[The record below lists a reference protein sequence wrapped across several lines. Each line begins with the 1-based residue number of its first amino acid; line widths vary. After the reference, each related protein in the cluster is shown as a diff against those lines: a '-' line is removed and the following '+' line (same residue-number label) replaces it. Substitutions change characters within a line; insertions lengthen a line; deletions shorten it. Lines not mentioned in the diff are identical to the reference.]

1 MSSRILSTSHGTH
14 RAAFGPVEWALF
26 LGVGITWGASF
37 LFIDVGLEAFS
48 PGMVTLIRVGLGA
61 ATLAL
66 FPSSRR
72 PIDRSDWPRLL
83 VVSVLWVAVPLSLF
97 PIAQQWIDSAVA
109 GMLNGTMPM
118 LTALIAAVMLSEM
131 PAGRQIAGLV
141 VGFGGVVCISL
152 PTIGEGTSAALG
164 VGLVVLAIVCYA
176 LAVNIVAPL
185 QQRYGSLPVLSRA
198 LAVATVLVLPRGLT
212 TLPTSVPDWT
222 PIGAMLAL
230 GIVGT
235 GLAFIA
241 MGTLVGRAGA
251 TRASMI
257 TYVIPVVALVLGV
270 AVLNDHVTPLQ
281 VGGCGLVVIGAIL
294 ASRREV

>member
-1 MSSRILSTSHGTH
+1 MTSRILSTTHGTN
-14 RAAFGPVEWALF
+14 RSAFGPVEWALF
-26 LGVGITWGASF
+26 IGVGITWGGSF

-48 PGMVTLIRVGLGA
+48 PGMVTLLRVGLGA
-61 ATLAL
+61 VTLAL
-66 FPSSRR
+66 FPASRR
-72 PIDRSDWPRLL
+72 PIERADWPRLI
-83 VVSVLWVAVPLSLF
+83 VVSMLWVAIPLSLF

-109 GMLNGTMPM
+109 GMLNGMMPM
-118 LTALIAAVMLSEM
+118 LTALIAAAMLSEA
-131 PAGRQIAGLV
+131 PAGRQVAGLV

-152 PTIGEGTSAALG
+152 PTIGEGSSAALG
-164 VGLVVLAIVCYA
+164 VALVVVATLCYA

-198 LAVATVLVLPRGLT
+198 LVIATVLVLPRGLVA
-212 TLPTSVPDWT
+212 LPTEAPGWAPVA
-222 PIGAMLAL
+222 AMVAL
-230 GIVGT
+230 GVVGT

-257 TYVIPVVALVLGV
+257 TYVIPVVALLLGV
-270 AVLNDHVTPLQ
+270 GILGEHVTPLQ